1 MRMKQVKIAK
11 VALLFLLM
19 SAASGAAIAEGLN
32 PFSTLKEGAYR
43 PNCEEKSDEVFVISH
58 QGQTISSWEKTC
70 IFQGASGTEVKLACT
85 DEDGTKYSESY
96 HAKTKGDAAFSIW
109 ETGFDPY
116 DFKLCRGER

>member
-1 MRMKQVKIAK
+1 MTMKQVNIAK
-11 VALLFLLM
+11 VSLLIGLL
-19 SAASGAAIAEGLN
+19 SVVAGTVNAEGMN

-43 PNCEEKSDEVFVISH
+43 PNCEEKSDEVFVISN
-58 QGQTISSWEKTC
+58 QGQTISGWEKTC
-70 IFQGASGTEVKLACT
+70 IFQGASGTEIKLACT
-85 DEDGTKYSESY
+85 DEDGTKYTESY